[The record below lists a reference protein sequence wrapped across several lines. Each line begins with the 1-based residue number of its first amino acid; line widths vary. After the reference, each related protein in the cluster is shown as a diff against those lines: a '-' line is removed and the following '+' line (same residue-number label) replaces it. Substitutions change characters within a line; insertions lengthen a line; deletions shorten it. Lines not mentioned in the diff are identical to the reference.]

1 MEAPSPRRNC
11 IAWGTDNV
19 AVSFNGMAFASQDVP
34 HMEVDVSLMLESTM
48 VSVPRLEIVN
58 ALAHRRKSSSNYRRS
73 IAEQKAL
80 PVAEADLDIMNLD
93 GHDESNS
100 SSSSLFSSNPDQN
113 DILSNSSPSSNPV
126 EVNEFEMLDNSD
138 ADKSNTNTEFAVII
152 SRSVLTQDHAKRT
165 QVLAS
170 YFTSL

>member
-1 MEAPSPRRNC
+1 
-11 IAWGTDNV
+11 
-19 AVSFNGMAFASQDVP
+19 MAFASQDVP
-34 HMEVDVSLMLESTM
+34 HREVDVSLMPESTM

-58 ALAHRRKSSSNYRRS
+58 ALAHRRKSSSNHRRS

-113 DILSNSSPSSNPV
+113 DVLSNSTPSSNPV
-126 EVNEFEMLDNSD
+126 EVNEFETLDNSD
-138 ADKSNTNTEFAVII
+138 ADRSNTNTEFAVII